1 MLLVQKI
8 LKEGWP
14 YFYFIEELPYLT
26 LEYLYFFQ
34 NYPVYELSSF
44 VFFIFPM
51 CILCV
56 LYIRMGLK
64 IRETSGIQRNLPTT
78 RTNLANN
85 LHQQAANTL
94 SNSSNSVVNTTGTQ
108 GYQDFKRGF
117 KVILVKV

>member
-1 MLLVQKI
+1 MYIYCAFHI
-8 LKEGWP
+8 LS
-14 YFYFIEELPYLT
+14 
-26 LEYLYFFQ
+26 FFQ

>member
-1 MLLVQKI
+1 
-8 LKEGWP
+8 
-14 YFYFIEELPYLT
+14 
-26 LEYLYFFQ
+26 
-34 NYPVYELSSF
+34 
-44 VFFIFPM
+44 
-51 CILCV
+51 
-56 LYIRMGLK
+56 MGLK

-117 KVILVKV
+117 ISWSLFTTSKIYRHLLRQKVCQKISVIITNTCIFVVFKTKETIF

>member
-1 MLLVQKI
+1 
-8 LKEGWP
+8 
-14 YFYFIEELPYLT
+14 
-26 LEYLYFFQ
+26 
-34 NYPVYELSSF
+34 
-44 VFFIFPM
+44 
-51 CILCV
+51 
-56 LYIRMGLK
+56 MGLK

-117 KVILVKV
+117 KVILVKVQHTFQMEGFNLSALYQT

>member
-1 MLLVQKI
+1 
-8 LKEGWP
+8 
-14 YFYFIEELPYLT
+14 
-26 LEYLYFFQ
+26 
-34 NYPVYELSSF
+34 
-44 VFFIFPM
+44 
-51 CILCV
+51 
-56 LYIRMGLK
+56 MGLK

-117 KVILVKV
+117 KVILVKVQVNLCQKYLFSNQLTHNMTKDCSLIYQFST